1 MKKTPLFLVTLLSS
15 TITLADNIWTDV
27 YINSPGF
34 LGFEFVQEDGVDK
47 TFSMSKEFISEVVLD
62 LTGVVHLENAVQPSK
77 YSRDTHYNHTEVAH
91 KELPVLNNC
100 IDKRGVEEC
109 IALPVEI
116 SKHDH
121 QQTRHPIIL
130 GINVI
135 GGETGMFYRNI
146 DIVKALIGSNRICNN
161 YKLSHPGIY
170 QDIEFLIPF
179 YDLYDGFITYKSIN
193 QTPYSAP
200 VLHENHALTA
210 FEFVDD
216 VTFKCVVPHSTNLP
230 VE

>member
-15 TITLADNIWTDV
+15 TITLADNLWTDV
-27 YINSPGF
+27 YINSSGF
-34 LGFEFVQEDGVDK
+34 LGFEFVQEGGVDK
-47 TFSMSKEFISEVVLD
+47 IFSMSKESINDVNLD
-62 LTGVVHLENAVQPSK
+62 ITGVVHLENAIEPTK
-77 YSRDTHYNHTEVAH
+77 HSRDSHYSTVQIPH
-91 KELPVLNNC
+91 KELPILNNC

-109 IALPVEI
+109 IQLPVEI

-121 QQTRHPIIL
+121 QQTKHPIIL

-146 DIVKALIGSNRICNN
+146 DIVKALIGSNRMCNN
-161 YKLSHPGIY
+161 YKLSHPGIF

-179 YDLYDGFITYKSIN
+179 YDFYDGFITYKSIN
-193 QTPYSAP
+193 QPPYSAP

-216 VTFKCVVPHSTNLP
+216 VTFRCVVPHLTTLP